1 MIFSLQLNRQSAVF
15 LCLEEVMKQTAEHKI
30 TVRIKTRFPREDW
43 PVLIKAMLDEHS
55 IEDDYRIVFVE
66 KTNITANFQG
76 D

>member
-1 MIFSLQLNRQSAVF
+1 MSGRSNEANSRA
-15 LCLEEVMKQTAEHKI
+15 KI
-30 TVRIKTRFPREDW
+30 TARIKIRFQREEW

-76 D
+76 VDPR